1 MKHLDIAGL
10 LSVQVLRRSH
20 GDLQAEDRLQ
30 LADRLGVS
38 IIDDERPQPLLEQVR
53 ILALRQVQLRVQG
66 GGFHP
71 ILPVAGPLNGH
82 LTEDRQRGTP
92 VWLLQPGQVL
102 VRVRGRIT
110 RDPQR
115 RADVPSTGHI
125 QERLEQPVPD
135 HQEIPENGLLDLR
148 NRLTSVAGVLHVFDH
163 VPERLES
170 VVDLHREAACSG
182 VDERSNLTAA
192 TGRVSMILAPLHCG
206 VYRD

>member
-1 MKHLDIAGL
+1 
-10 LSVQVLRRSH
+10 
-20 GDLQAEDRLQ
+20 
-30 LADRLGVS
+30 VS

-82 LTEDRQRGTP
+82 LTEDRQIGTP

-135 HQEIPENGLLDLR
+135 HQEIPENGLLDLM
-148 NRLTSVAGVLHVFDH
+148 NRLTSVGGVLHVFDH

-170 VVDLHREAACSG
+170 FVDLHRAGRLLGGRREIELDGGNRAGQHDSG
-182 VDERSNLTAA
+182 SSSLWCVPGLTTSWNIPQEEGAFQDPSN
-192 TGRVSMILAPLHCG
+192 RIEILKH
-206 VYRD
+206 